1 MERTEEEKRERYE
14 KYGIIGT
21 DPNLNQFA
29 EMNLFPEKLAK
40 ANAMLK
46 QTGFPNG
53 LNLDERE
60 VGSKEGK

>member
-21 DPNLNQFA
+21 DPNLDKFA
-29 EMNLFPEKLAK
+29 EMNMFPEKLAK

-46 QTGFPNG
+46 QSGYPKGLPPNG
-53 LNLDERE
+53 RE
-60 VGSKEGK
+60 VGGEKGK

>member
-1 MERTEEEKRERYE
+1 MERTEEEKKERYE
-14 KYGIIGT
+14 KYGIVGT

-29 EMNLFPEKLAK
+29 DMNMCPEFLAI

-46 QTGFPNG
+46 RTGLPKG
-53 LNLDERE
+53 MSGDGRE